1 MRVYELGRE
10 LGISSDEVARSLRLP
25 SHLSSVPPSA
35 ADALR
40 AANPSPAPP
49 GNRPNNRF
57 RRRPGPRLVTFEP
70 PYDEDTTLG
79 WRRDLDYE
87 PVWSTRD
94 VAHYFDVRPSTVRQW
109 VKRGYL
115 KPTGTERG
123 SSVFDSRAVR
133 IAHDEIEARTH
144 RTSGLGA
151 RIHPRHHHRLISTAD
166 AARAVGVAP
175 STVRS
180 WISRGRLT
188 TSRDENGQVLV
199 RVADVARLAR

>member
-1 MRVYELGRE
+1 MRVYELARE
-10 LGISSDEVARSLRLP
+10 LRLTSDEVARSLRLP
-25 SHLSSVPPSA
+25 SHLSTVSPSA

-40 AANPSPAPP
+40 AANPEPSPPWS
-49 GNRPNNRF
+49 RPNRQF
-57 RRRPGPRLVTFEP
+57 RRRPGPRLITFQP
-70 PYDEDTTLG
+70 PYDEGTSLG
-79 WRRDLDYE
+79 WRRDMEYE

-94 VAHYFDVRPSTVRQW
+94 VAQYFDVRPSTVRQW
-109 VKRGYL
+109 VRRGYL
-115 KPTGTERG
+115 APIGTERG
-123 SSVFDSRAVR
+123 SSVFNSRAVR
-133 IAHDEIEARTH
+133 SAYDEIEARSHKTP
-144 RTSGLGA
+144 GLGA
-151 RIHPRHHHRLISTAD
+151 KIHPRHHHRLLSTAD